1 MNGIIHESL
10 ARKKKKM
17 RDLEIFHFCQ
27 LFPSVDLAFTSL
39 KINIRFLIRKSKLV
53 AMIESFS
60 ISAVLVAKLDWK
72 NTHYDIFLGNAK
84 QAAVSKVL
92 SHSSN

>member
-17 RDLEIFHFCQ
+17 RDLEIFHFRQ

-60 ISAVLVAKLDWK
+60 ISAVLVLDWK
-72 NTHYDIFLGNAK
+72 NTVPGSL
-84 QAAVSKVL
+84 
-92 SHSSN
+92 